1 MKDNKTKD
9 SRPDRSF
16 FWKDFCMYMTLFFL
30 FFWETNGSLLHPN
43 QPPGFVLLNLL
54 YVCAVL
60 RKEARLEAQKA
71 PVVSLL

>member
-1 MKDNKTKD
+1 
-9 SRPDRSF
+9 
-16 FWKDFCMYMTLFFL
+16 MYMTLFFL
-30 FFWETNGSLLHPN
+30 FFGETNGSLLHSN